1 MKKILSVLTIAVLL
15 LGAIL
20 LTACNGEHT
29 HVFVPTVIEPT
40 CVDKGY
46 TDHVCAECGYI
57 KRDSFVDPVET
68 NHKFELVSDTEST
81 CTEQGAKIEAC
92 VYCGLENIEYHD
104 LLEHK
109 YGSWKIAVAPTCTES
124 GTEQRTCSKCAGV
137 EERVVDARHD
147 YVSVVT
153 APTCLEQGY
162 TTHTCNGCGDVEIDT
177 LTEKVD
183 HQYGEWIVVEEADC
197 DGGLD
202 KHICV
207 WCEEEE
213 TRETAPV
220 HTYDVVSTTPT
231 CEEQGYNT
239 YICACGDTYV
249 DDYSDARGHD
259 YTAIVEVIAPTC
271 TEMGYTSHKCV
282 CGAEE
287 RTDYTSP
294 VHTFGEWVVTLE
306 PSCPNKGLE
315 ERTCELCGEKEERFI
330 DVREHNY
337 TVEVIAPT
345 YDEAGYTIK
354 TCPCGSTIISNV
366 VEYVTEGLEYKLS
379 SNKVGYKVI
388 GFGNC
393 TDSTIVIPKTIE
405 GVPGFGVLPVTEIR
419 YFAFDNNE
427 KITCIYIP
435 ETVEIIGEAAFEGC
449 VNLEKIVFRGTMAQ
463 WNAITKRT
471 NWNHN
476 TGNYI
481 VVCSDGVIT
490 K

>member
-1 MKKILSVLTIAVLL
+1 MKRILSILTIAVLL
-15 LGAIL
+15 LGAIA
-20 LTACNGEHT
+20 LTACNEECAHT
-29 HVFVPTVIEPT
+29 FETTVVAPT

-46 TDHVCAECGYI
+46 TDHVCSDCGYI
-57 KRDSFVDPVET
+57 KRDTFTDPVAE
-68 NHKFELVSDTEST
+68 NHKFEVVEEIKAT
-81 CTEQGAKIEAC
+81 CAEEGKKVEAC
-92 VYCGLENIEYHD
+92 IHCGEEKVEILEKP
-104 LLEHK
+104 EHK
-109 YGSWKIAVAPTCTES
+109 FGSWKIAVAPTCTES

-207 WCEEEE
+207 WCEAEE

-220 HTYDVVSTTPT
+220 HTYDVVSTVPT

-239 YICACGDTYV
+239 YTCDCGDTYV
-249 DDYSDARGHD
+249 SDYVEARGHD
-259 YTAIVEVIAPTC
+259 YTEIVEVIAPTC
-271 TEMGYTSHKCV
+271 TEMGYTSNKCG

-294 VHTFGEWVVTLE
+294 VHVFGEWVVTLE

-330 DVREHNY
+330 DVKGHNF
-337 TVEVIAPT
+337 TVEVVPPT
-345 YDEAGYTIK
+345 YDEAGYTVK
-354 TCPCGSTIISNV
+354 TCPCGERIVTDVI
-366 VEYVTEGLEYKLS
+366 EYVTEGLEYKLS

-388 GFGNC
+388 GSGKC
-393 TDSTIVIPKTIE
+393 TDSTIVIPKAIE
-405 GVPGFGVLPVTEIR
+405 GVPGFGVLPVIEIR

-427 KITCIYIP
+427 NITCIYIP

-463 WNAITKRT
+463 WNAITKRA
-471 NWNHN
+471 NWNNN
-476 TGNYI
+476 TGNYV
-481 VVCSDGVIT
+481 VVCSDGEIT